1 MPYLA
6 GCITF
11 DKHSHVVIAILSR
24 KILLVRLNKFFVGM
38 FLCTICT
45 IALIFTEKKTLVRM
59 NKVGNVHYLREKINF
74 LLEMLNLHYIIRSIK
89 TFNCTIINYRKK
101 IGLFEQI
108 Y

>member
-59 NKVGNVHYLREKINF
+59 NKVGNVHYLREKI
-74 LLEMLNLHYIIRSIK
+74 ISP
-89 TFNCTIINYRKK
+89 
-101 IGLFEQI
+101 FEQI
-108 Y
+108 FCWKCSFARTQLH